1 VTVERSYHL
10 YCEQYRRHLDELSSF
25 MSGLSWDMDRLTIIV
40 KGDLVTLTRTD
51 SGKRTR
57 LHFKQLAGVL
67 RYVAEGSRA
76 NGDG

>member
-1 VTVERSYHL
+1 
-10 YCEQYRRHLDELSSF
+10 
-25 MSGLSWDMDRLTIIV
+25 MDRLTIIV

>member
-1 VTVERSYHL
+1 MKASGSYQL
-10 YCEQYRRHLDELSSF
+10 YHDQYQRHLDEYMTF
-25 MSGLSWDMDRLTIIV
+25 VSGVNWDMDRIDVTIKNNV
-40 KGDLVTLTRTD
+40 LTLTRTD